1 MPVIDLRSI
10 LEPIVGTVAGLVF
23 PDEVTIEDPVQT
35 QDGTGDPFLTWDT
48 VDEDVPALISPANS
62 STAATFGSVPVMQ
75 TDVVILLAGDRDV
88 RPSYRIRNQYVPTDD
103 PDPRQGD
110 RWDVIGVT
118 RDEVRV
124 TTTVLGRR
132 VTPGTPDEGS

>member
-10 LEPIVGTVAGLVF
+10 LGPVIGTVADLVF
-23 PDEVTIEDPVQT
+23 PDSVTIEEPIQT
-35 QDGTGDPFLTWDT
+35 QDATGDPSLLWDAIE
-48 VDEDVPALISPANS
+48 EDVPALISPVNS
-62 STAATFGSVPVMQ
+62 STAATFGSVPVMA
-75 TDVVILLAGDRDV
+75 TDVTILLAGDRDV
-88 RPSYRIRNQYVPTDD
+88 RASYRIRNQHVPAAD

-110 RWDVIGVT
+110 RWDVIGVQ

-132 VTPGTPDEGS
+132 VAPGTPDEGS